1 MVAENGE
8 YSNVNYDH
16 CVLGLRASRRLL
28 PYLPSGHRQLAMAQA
43 VWYMPQGLDVW
54 DQLLCEFP
62 GHYARDDKKNVACAL
77 AAPMRTVLTDLTV
90 PRGTHPRRG
99 STPIM
104 NLIAREHRLTGCVD
118 CRSASSRGTVMVRIA
133 FR

>member
-43 VWYMPQGLDVW
+43 VWYMRRVSTSGISYFASFRATMRVTT
-54 DQLLCEFP
+54 
-62 GHYARDDKKNVACAL
+62 RNVACAL

-99 STPIM
+99 STPTM
-104 NLIAREHRLTGCVD
+104 NLTAREHRLTGYVG
-118 CRSASSRGTVMVRIA
+118 CRSASSRGTVMVRIE